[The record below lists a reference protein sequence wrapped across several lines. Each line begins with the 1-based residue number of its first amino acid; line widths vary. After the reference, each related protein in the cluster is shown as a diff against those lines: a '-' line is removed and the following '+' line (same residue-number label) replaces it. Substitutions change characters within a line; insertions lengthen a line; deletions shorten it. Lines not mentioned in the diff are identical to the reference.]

1 MDFLLAWRNIWRNPR
16 RTTVILIAIIIG
28 VWSMLFTGALT
39 RGMINQMVD
48 NGISTL
54 TGEIQIH
61 RRGYRSDPVVENS
74 ITTPEEISD
83 MLETILPPGAKWA
96 ARVRVNAIASNA
108 RHSTGVTLVGIIPSR
123 EAEISFIGKALTQGR
138 YLKLEDKYGIVVG
151 KALLDKFE
159 TKLGRKLVLMS
170 QAMDKEISSRA
181 FRIIGIFDAEMES
194 TEKQFVFVSMSA
206 AQQMLKLGKS
216 ISEISVI
223 LPDREDVDRI
233 ADEMRSALPT
243 DYEVDTWKTLLPII
257 KAYLEMMDGWMFIWY
272 LIVFIAMGF
281 GIVNTMLM
289 AIFER
294 IREFG
299 LLKALGMKPWRIL
312 KTVIVESFLLLLVGS
327 ALGNLIGF
335 LSIFALSK
343 EGIDLSSLAEGAEYA
358 GMSRVIYPAIHSQ
371 DIIVA
376 NLVVFVLGLFVCLY
390 PAVKAAK
397 VTPVEA
403 LAHT

>member
-61 RRGYRSDPVVENS
+61 LRGYRSDPVVENS

-108 RHSTGVTLVGIIPSR
+108 RHSTGVTFVGIAPSR

-223 LPDREDVDRI
+223 LPDREEVDRI
-233 ADEMRSALPT
+233 ADKMRKALPT
-243 DYEVDTWKTLLPII
+243 DYDVDTWKTLLPII

-312 KTVIVESFLLLLVGS
+312 KTVILESFLLLLVGS

-335 LSIFALSK
+335 LSIFALSY
-343 EGIDLSSLAEGAEYA
+343 EGIDLSSLAAGAEYA

-376 NLVVFVLGLFVCLY
+376 NLIVFVLGLFVCLY

>member
-108 RHSTGVTLVGIIPSR
+108 RHSTGVTFVGIAPSR

-223 LPDREDVDRI
+223 LPDREEVDRI
-233 ADEMRSALPT
+233 ADKMRKALPT
-243 DYEVDTWKTLLPII
+243 DYDVDTWKTLLPII

-312 KTVIVESFLLLLVGS
+312 KTVILESFLLLLVGS
-327 ALGNLIGF
+327 ALGNLIGY
-335 LSIFALSK
+335 LSIFALSN

-376 NLVVFVLGLFVCLY
+376 NLIVFVLGLFVCLY